1 MSLEISETEELI
13 DRFKVL
19 VIDYQ
24 KLSIELA
31 KNLEKYGKIRQELI
45 ILSEE
50 LNKRKINIDQI
61 EISIGNEKE
70 K

>member
-1 MSLEISETEELI
+1 MSLGTSETAELV
-13 DRFKVL
+13 DRFKFL
-19 VIDYQ
+19 TIDYQ

-50 LNKRKINIDQI
+50 LNKRKINIDEI
-61 EISIGNEKE
+61 EVPIGNEE
-70 K
+70 KK